1 MRKILATWL
10 LVLTALMTSGCGFTI
25 SPQELYCLPKLPTEY
40 TELDNRINAILSDG
54 AEYAAPISGSNLQP
68 VQLEDLNGD
77 GQEEA
82 VAFFRNDADEKPLKI
97 CIFTA

>member
-1 MRKILATWL
+1 MPFCRT
-10 LVLTALMTSGCGFTI
+10 
-25 SPQELYCLPKLPTEY
+25 
-40 TELDNRINAILSDG
+40 G
-54 AEYAAPISGSNLQP
+54 AEYAAPISGSNIQP

-97 CIFTA
+97 CIFTAKDQTYELFYVIESAVPPFTASATMIWTATGTRS